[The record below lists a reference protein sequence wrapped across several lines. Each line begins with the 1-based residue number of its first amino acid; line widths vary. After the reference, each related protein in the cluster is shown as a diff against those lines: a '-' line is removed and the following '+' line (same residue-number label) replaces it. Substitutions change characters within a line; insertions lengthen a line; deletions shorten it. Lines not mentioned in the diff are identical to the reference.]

1 MGSQESSVQ
10 RYERNRLIVTST
22 VLKNIRDVMNQNQ
35 LLAEGPEG
43 SIERVIFVGQ
53 RQDLDFGDLGEGG
66 AQTAGAFSQTI
77 VRTPEGAGGA
87 SVSTVGICLL
97 VLLALTLLTA
107 MVAVTHR
114 RRRQTQQQGK
124 DNDDFSV
131 VETPVIVVGD
141 DNRFDFDESELKP
154 PVTSDDYQNEL
165 DADENDATPQ
175 WSEQAFESASENSAP
190 IEHPKSS
197 PVDTPEMDLEN
208 PLDRIEPRIEAE
220 DDPFSHTPTSPT
232 RTLDN
237 LSEPEHM
244 TSWVDDDDTVE
255 HPTQDDHFRDDE

>member
-141 DNRFDFDESELKP
+141 DNRFDF
-154 PVTSDDYQNEL
+154 
-165 DADENDATPQ
+165 
-175 WSEQAFESASENSAP
+175 
-190 IEHPKSS
+190 
-197 PVDTPEMDLEN
+197 
-208 PLDRIEPRIEAE
+208 
-220 DDPFSHTPTSPT
+220 
-232 RTLDN
+232 
-237 LSEPEHM
+237 
-244 TSWVDDDDTVE
+244 
-255 HPTQDDHFRDDE
+255 